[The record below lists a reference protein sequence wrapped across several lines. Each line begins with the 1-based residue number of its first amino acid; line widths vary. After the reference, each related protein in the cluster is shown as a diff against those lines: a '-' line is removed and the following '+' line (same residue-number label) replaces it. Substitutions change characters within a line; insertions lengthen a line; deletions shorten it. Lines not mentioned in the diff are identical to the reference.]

1 MSEPLN
7 TNVEVIRPS
16 LLNYKYL
23 PLKAFD
29 IFLPDITS
37 QARNMAELQKQNI
50 KAYTF

>member
-37 QARNMAELQKQNI
+37 QAMAELQKQNI